1 MAFRSG
7 WRIPYRWISRHA
19 GRTASFGMVSAWRD
33 GGEAG
38 VDRWLDIAA
47 ASFGPRWRNPVGEF
61 QGGSFVPAATLQR
74 PLWLRQ
80 CGRRGGAGFLRGAGA
95 GTTGVLWG
103 PVPERRSSPGL
114 GLPPSETALASAGV
128 VARGEGRRSRPG
140 RYGFAG
146 GLFGGAAV
154 EAAAFRDCG
163 WDMAASGD
171 GLRPVAAKKSH

>member
-1 MAFRSG
+1 
-7 WRIPYRWISRHA
+7 
-19 GRTASFGMVSAWRD
+19 MVSAWRD

-80 CGRRGGAGFLRGAGA
+80 CGVVAEPVSFGEPAPGRLGFYGALCRSDGLRRVWACLLLKRLWLLRESWHVERGAALKAGA
-95 GTTGVLWG
+95 LRFC
-103 PVPERRSSPGL
+103 RR
-114 GLPPSETALASAGV
+114 AL
-128 VARGEGRRSRPG
+128 R
-140 RYGFAG
+140 
-146 GLFGGAAV
+146 GAAV